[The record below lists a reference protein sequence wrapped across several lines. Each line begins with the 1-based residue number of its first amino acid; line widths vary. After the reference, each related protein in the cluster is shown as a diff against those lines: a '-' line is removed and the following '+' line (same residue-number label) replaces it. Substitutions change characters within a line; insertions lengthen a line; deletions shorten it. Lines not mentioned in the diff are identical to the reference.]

1 MIDVMNFAAAIKTIN
16 RLLETIQPPTFN
28 SSWILHNA
36 PDVYRFAQKN
46 IRTEIGGIDWDRIT
60 RALDRKVQR
69 KWTASRRGRRSK
81 FRRNKRAVEIILKK
95 YQDKLYTFLSPVDKQ
110 DREVRDIISIAL
122 VRIAQA
128 GNPDAKEELIRL
140 LRFTVDEWIE
150 KCPRLLC
157 WQGLD
162 EIIQT
167 RIEGCIRC
175 YRYSG
180 SFTWYLFRTLEYAG
194 RGLRPIVAY
203 SLDDFQYSGE
213 KRRSDRIAQDAET
226 GEIVIYR

>member
-1 MIDVMNFAAAIKTIN
+1 MNFASAVKVIN
-16 RLLETIQPPTFN
+16 SLLKTIQPHTFN
-28 SSWILHNA
+28 GSWILHNA
-36 PDVYRFAQKN
+36 PQVYRFIQKN

-69 KWTASRRGRRSK
+69 KWTASPRGRRS
-81 FRRNKRAVEIILKK
+81 RSCRDKRAVEIILKK

-128 GNPDAKEELIRL
+128 GNPDAKEDLVRL
-140 LRFTVDEWIE
+140 LRFTIDQWIE
-150 KCPRLLC
+150 QHPRISC

-162 EIIQT
+162 DLIQKH
-167 RIEGCIRC
+167 IEGCIRR

-180 SFTWYLFRTLEYAG
+180 SFIRYLFKTLEYAG

-213 KRRSDRIAQDAET
+213 KRRSDRVAQDAET